1 MDSALAAHAD
11 EEGSS
16 RRMRGQ
22 PLDHSFHPH
31 LDEDAGRVVVRM
43 LASVLD
49 RLVAQNLEQ
58 GRENPTV
65 SKFRALRPPGINI
78 NDYLERIFRYASCS
92 GECFVLALVY
102 IDRLIERRQFILTG
116 LNIHRIIITSVMLAA
131 KFFDDQYFNNA
142 YYAKVGGVP
151 CNEMNSLELE
161 FLFLVNFSLHVTP
174 EVFRRYSQ
182 ELQAQGQLG
191 AAAGGAAGPPIAIGT
206 SVRVGGAEGAVSP
219 GTQGTQAAAA
229 AAAVPP
235 SAAAPPAP
243 PAVAA
248 VAAAHVTPQGV
259 ASGASLAP
267 AAPTA
272 GAGGLGPQEAAAALA
287 QQLCAAMG
295 ASQPPHFCQQ
305 WLAWSSGSLG
315 VLHAHRTQLVVQP
328 SGALN
333 VDLAVRLF
341 RQEGSMPQQLQF
353 GQQQP
358 PAPQHGQEQPHWP
371 PSQAT
376 DAQVAVGMQQLQQQ
390 QQQQQQGQ
398 QYAGWQQQGHG
409 DQTTAQQQQWQHA
422 QAAAQAQA
430 QGQMYAAGTTG

>member
-1 MDSALAAHAD
+1 
-11 EEGSS
+11 
-16 RRMRGQ
+16 MRGQ
-22 PLDHSFHPH
+22 PLDHSFNPH
-31 LDEDAGRVVVRM
+31 LDEDSGRVVVRM

-49 RLVAQNLEQ
+49 KLVAQNLEQ

-92 GECFVLALVY
+92 GECFVLALVF

-116 LNIHRIIITSVMLAA
+116 LNVHRIIITSVMLAA

-174 EVFRRYSQ
+174 EVFRKYSQ

-206 SVRVGGAEGAVSP
+206 SVRVGGAAGAEAP
-219 GTQGTQAAAA
+219 GSQAAAA
-229 AAAVPP
+229 AAAVQP
-235 SAAAPPAP
+235 SAAASPPPPAP
-243 PAVAA
+243 AAIAVAPAVAPA
-248 VAAAHVTPQGV
+248 VAHVTPQGV

-315 VLHAHRTQLVVQP
+315 VLHAHRTQLIVQP

-353 GQQQP
+353 GQQQ
-358 PAPQHGQEQPHWP
+358 
-371 PSQAT
+371 
-376 DAQVAVGMQQLQQQ
+376 QQQ
-390 QQQQQQGQ
+390 YHQQQFAPPPQQQGYGQQQGQ
-398 QYAGWQQQGHG
+398 QYAGWQQGHG
-409 DQTTAQQQQWQHA
+409 DQTAQQQWQHA